1 MFSRVALRR
10 LGRASLLVYFLRDP
24 HDPSAARAIRR
35 LYTLGAVGALLGAS
49 DRFSDASVQ

>member
-1 MFSRVALRR
+1 MFSGVALRR
-10 LGRASLLVYFLRDP
+10 LNRASLLVYFLRDP

-35 LYTLGAVGALLGAS
+35 LYNLGGVGALLGAS